1 MAQYNWKSLDAL
13 MQPRSVAVIGASP
26 DTGKY
31 PGKVIQNL
39 SRSGYQGR
47 VFPINPKYEEILG
60 YKAYPRVSDLP
71 EPADVALLLIGARNI
86 PAALDEL
93 AACGTRTVIVYAS
106 GMAEASDEGA
116 VLQDVITQ
124 KVRAGG
130 MRMLGP
136 NCLGC
141 IDRVYGTWLSG
152 AAVLGRERLLAGPLA
167 MVTQSGGIMGSF
179 LDRSMAHGIGFTRSI
194 ATGNEADIN
203 VADCV
208 GYFAQDEDSKAIAV
222 FAESVRDI
230 PKFRE
235 ACRLAAEREKPVVLL
250 KTGRSDRAKRV
261 THGHTAAVQGD
272 DDAYDAL
279 FRELGVIRVHNLDD
293 LFLIPNLI
301 VHTPRPRGRRI
312 AVISASGGLAGLAAD
327 DCDRLGLT
335 MAEFSDETDSRV
347 RELQAGYGG
356 CFNPLDITGQVV
368 SKETWWQVRHMHELL
383 LNDPNV
389 DVVISGQPAGQY
401 ADRIGI
407 DLVEMSQAAEKPLV
421 PFWPGREVNADGLA
435 RLRDASLPVFE
446 QPDAGFRAAGAL
458 VSYAAFLRNLNAE
471 VPAEAG
477 GVQLDGDALRSSSG
491 HLLAGSALLDALMLP
506 KPTAA
511 APRLADL
518 TVQGTFR
525 VEIHLKND
533 PEVGPFL
540 GFMLD
545 RQAPIFDV
553 VPRTHAAAKRLVS
566 EWLWGRPASGLR
578 PVVDAMV
585 SSVIGL
591 AHLARASALDAS
603 LHYVFDAQ
611 GALLAEGHHFSAQT
625 I

>member
-1 MAQYNWKSLDAL
+1 MSQYNWKSLDAL

-39 SRSGYQGR
+39 SRSGFKGR
-47 VFPINPKYEEILG
+47 VFPINPKYDEILG
-60 YKAYPRVSDLP
+60 YKAYARVADLP
-71 EPADVALLLIGARNI
+71 DAADVALLLIGARNI

-93 AACGTRTVIVYAS
+93 AACGTKTVIVYAS

-116 VLQDVITQ
+116 ALQDVITR
-124 KVRAGG
+124 KVKNGG

-152 AAVLGRERLLAGPLA
+152 AAVLGREKLLAGPIA

-203 VADCV
+203 VADCI

-222 FAESVRDI
+222 FAESVREI

-235 ACRLAAEREKPVVLL
+235 ACLLAAEREKPIVLL

-279 FRELGVIRVHNLDD
+279 FREVGVIRVSNLDD

-301 VHTPRPRGRRI
+301 VHTPKPRGRRVG
-312 AVISASGGLAGLAAD
+312 VISASGGLAGLAAD

-335 MAEFSDETDSRV
+335 MAEFSDATDHRV

-383 LNDPNV
+383 LSDPNV

-401 ADRIGI
+401 AERIGI
-407 DLVEMSQAAEKPLV
+407 DLVEMSVAAEKPLI
-421 PFWPGREVNADGLA
+421 PFWPGREVNADGLG
-435 RLRDASLPVFE
+435 RLRNANLPVFE
-446 QPDAGFRAAGAL
+446 QPDACFRATGAL
-458 VSYAAFLRNLNAE
+458 VEYAAFLRERSALARGQ
-471 VPAEAG
+471 AG
-477 GVQLDGDALRSSSG
+477 AGALDGMALKSSSG
-491 HLLAGSALLDALMLP
+491 GSLAGAELLKALKLPRAPAGTLSLANLM
-506 KPTAA
+506 
-511 APRLADL
+511 APG
-518 TVQGTFR
+518 TVR
-525 VEIHLKND
+525 VEIRLRID
-533 PEVGPFL
+533 AEVGPYL
-540 GFMLD
+540 GFVLD
-545 RQAPIFDV
+545 HRAPIFDV
-553 VPRTHAAAKRLVS
+553 VPRTDDHARQLVQGWLRGSAVSALRPLGEILVS
-566 EWLWGRPASGLR
+566 A
-578 PVVDAMV
+578 V
-585 SSVIGL
+585 SEL
-591 AHLARASALDAS
+591 TNFARAAGLDAC
-603 LHYVFDAQ
+603 LHYAFDAE
-611 GALLAEGHHFSAQT
+611 GTLLAGSQEFAT
-625 I
+625 LRI